1 MVLAPIKNCS
11 RLRLLTY
18 KDLHVIAGWD
28 KDPEINRLTGRVARE
43 NDELDQWWNDIMRDR
58 SRMNFAI
65 TDNEGNL
72 IGDVALEQIIW
83 RTREAELR
91 ISVGNKAYWGLGY
104 GTEAVME
111 VVELG
116 FVAMNLDR
124 IYLRVQEDNVR
135 AIRSYTKA
143 GFRKV
148 ARLVAN
154 GRLEGSVDLVLM
166 QMLRD
171 SQAGQ

>member
-1 MVLAPIKNCS
+1 MVLAPIVHC
-11 RLRLLTY
+11 RRIRRLTY
-18 KDLHVIAGWD
+18 NDLAVIARWD
-28 KDPEINRLTGRVARE
+28 KDPEINRLTGRVAHE
-43 NDELDQWWNDIMRDR
+43 KDGLDDWWNEMIRDR
-58 SRMNFAI
+58 SRINFAI
-65 TDNEGNL
+65 TDNDGQL
-72 IGDVALEQIIW
+72 IGDVALEQIIR

-104 GTEAVME
+104 GTEAVTE

-116 FVAMNLDR
+116 FFAMSLDR

-154 GRLEGSVDLVLM
+154 GRLEGTVDLVLM
-166 QMLRD
+166 ELSRQN
-171 SQAGQ
+171 

>member
-1 MVLAPIKNCS
+1 MVLSPITHC
-11 RLRLLTY
+11 RRIRRLTY
-18 KDLHVIAGWD
+18 NDLEVIAGWD
-28 KDPEINRLTGRVARE
+28 KDPEINRLTGRMAHE
-43 NDELDQWWNDIMRDR
+43 KDEMNEWWNNMMRDP

-65 TDNEGNL
+65 TDNDGNL

-91 ISVGNKAYWGLGY
+91 ISIGNKAYWGLGY

-111 VVELG
+111 VVALG
-116 FVAMNLDR
+116 FFVMHLDR

-135 AIRSYTKA
+135 AIRSYLKA

-154 GRLEGSVDLVLM
+154 GRLHGTVDLVLM
-166 QMLRD
+166 EMSRE
-171 SQAGQ
+171 G